1 MVLLQVLSPD
11 KIALA
16 LHTKQDMHIRARLN
30 TRLNMGSVVT
40 HRAVQSWSRH
50 RHDCRDFGVTMAS
63 TSEAEPNLSVTRCSH
78 VWYEVRVW
86 KYRVWRVL
94 DDVVGA

>member
-50 RHDCRDFGVTMAS
+50 RHDCRDFGVTMAQHLRS
-63 TSEAEPNLSVTRCSH
+63 RAQSLRHTLFTRLVRSESV
-78 VWYEVRVW
+78 EVQGVACAR
-86 KYRVWRVL
+86 
-94 DDVVGA
+94 